1 MACFRNLNQLPSSS
15 SFLFLFSAL
24 PSTMAETSKFHSA
37 LAITNVKTL
46 IPTLDLESGQYH
58 SWAVSFKVHARV
70 HNELEH
76 ITPPTDAKEKV
87 VYDKVKSDD
96 LPLWK
101 RLDAAVL

>member
-1 MACFRNLNQLPSSS
+1 
-15 SFLFLFSAL
+15 
-24 PSTMAETSKFHSA
+24 MAETSKFHSA

-76 ITPPTDAKEKV
+76 IIPPTDAKEKV